1 MTSTERLLE
10 ILNELYKR
18 SSIVYR
24 VERISNDEYLV
35 MTSWNKAT
43 PFVIRRVFISEYGVS
58 LLNGRYVYSL
68 EQAQE
73 TWFDMFSKYSSLTEE
88 LKEEVMYQ

>member
-24 VERISNDEYLV
+24 VERIANDEYLV

-43 PFVIRRVFISEYGVS
+43 PFVIRKVWINEYGVS
-58 LLNGRYVYSL
+58 LGNGSYCYDLEDATMTWSLKFERESKLN
-68 EQAQE
+68 
-73 TWFDMFSKYSSLTEE
+73 
-88 LKEEVMYQ
+88 KEVIHV